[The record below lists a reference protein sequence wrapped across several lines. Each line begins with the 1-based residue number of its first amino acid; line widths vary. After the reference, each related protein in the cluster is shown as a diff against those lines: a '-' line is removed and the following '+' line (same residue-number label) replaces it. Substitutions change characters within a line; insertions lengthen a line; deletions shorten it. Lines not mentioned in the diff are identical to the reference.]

1 MGQKKHKYPVCLSAQ
16 ERAELNQLTM
26 QGSTQVRKLKRAQI
40 LLLADEHHSQGQKTD
55 KEIAAK
61 LDIGTAT
68 IERIRRHYVETGL
81 EAALNEKPRS
91 GRPLVI
97 SGLERA
103 KITALACS
111 TPPVGHARWSLRLL
125 AEKVV
130 ELEIVDTI
138 CYTSVGDI
146 LKKRTAAPAQSVM
159 VHRRVDGGLFVS
171 DGGDSPFISTALCS
185 LASALVLR

>member
-1 MGQKKHKYPVCLSAQ
+1 MGQKKHKYPVRLTAP
-16 ERAELNQLTM
+16 ERAELNRLTM

-55 KEIAAK
+55 KEIASK
-61 LDIGTAT
+61 LDLGAAT
-68 IERIRRHYVETGL
+68 IERIRHHYVEGGL
-81 EAALNEKPRS
+81 AAALNEKPRS

-111 TPPVGHARWSLRLL
+111 TPPAGHARWSLRLL

-130 ELEIVDTI
+130 ELAIVDTI
-138 CYTSVGDI
+138 CYTSVSDI
-146 LKKRTAAPAQSVM
+146 LKKTNCSPSANSP
-159 VHRRVDGGLFVS
+159 GVS
-171 DGGDSPFISTALCS
+171 
-185 LASALVLR
+185 AS

>member
-1 MGQKKHKYPVCLSAQ
+1 MGQKKHKYPVRLTGQ
-16 ERAELNQLTM
+16 ERAELNRLTM

-40 LLLADEHHSQGQKTD
+40 LLLADEQHSQGQKTD
-55 KEIAAK
+55 KAIAAK

-68 IERIRRHYVETGL
+68 IERIRRHYVEGGL
-81 EAALNEKPRS
+81 EATLHEKPRS
-91 GRPLVI
+91 GRPLVT

-111 TPPVGHARWSLRLL
+111 TPPAGHARWSLRLL

-146 LKKRTAAPAQSVM
+146 LKKTNC
-159 VHRRVDGGLFVS
+159 
-171 DGGDSPFISTALCS
+171 SPSANS
-185 LASALVLR
+185 PGASAS